1 MEDKTPPPPFGF
13 KQMPI
18 LTIAIG
24 DVMGKIFLVCFN
36 VKGDTIKCVVLWNL
50 WEFKATSFYYDGCA
64 ILWNV

>member
-1 MEDKTPPPPFGF
+1 VEDKTPPPPFGF

-36 VKGDTIKCVVLWNL
+36 VKGDTIKC
-50 WEFKATSFYYDGCA
+50 A
-64 ILWNV
+64 IL